1 MFQDIS
7 WKEIAN
13 LHKTDEHTLIDVRS
27 PSEFAEATIPGS
39 INIPLFD
46 DDERAEIGTLYKQES
61 QEAAKQRGVE
71 IVSAKLPAFIKAFQ
85 AINTDKTVFC
95 WRGGMR
101 SKTAATMVDLMG
113 IKVNRLQ
120 GGIRSYRQWV
130 VKTLESF
137 TFTPQAIV
145 LNGYT
150 GAGKTMILEQLEE
163 DGYAILDFEKMA
175 NHRGSI
181 FGQIGLEPN
190 KQKKFE
196 SLLLHQLLKVQQA
209 PYVVMEAESKRIGK
223 AVLPDFMVEKK
234 EHGTHLFIDIPIEER
249 VRNILDDYQPW
260 DHHEEALEAFQR
272 IKRRIHT
279 PVAAEIETSLENTDY
294 GQATRLLLEYYYD
307 PLYSYSANKHDSHT
321 IHASSTEEAVPL
333 VKEFLARKEV
343 YQH

>member
-7 WKEIAN
+7 WQEIAS
-13 LHKTDEHTLIDVRS
+13 LQMKGEHTLIDVRS
-27 PSEFAEATIPGS
+27 PSEYAAATIPGS
-39 INIPLFD
+39 INIPVFD
-46 DDERAEIGTLYKQES
+46 DEERAEIGTLYKQES
-61 QEAAKQRGVE
+61 PEIAKQRGVE
-71 IVSAKLPAFIKAFQ
+71 IVSAKLPEFIKAFQ
-85 AINTDKTVFC
+85 AIDTDKTVFC

-130 VKTLESF
+130 VDTLETFSF
-137 TFTPQAIV
+137 APEAIV

-150 GAGKTMILEQLEE
+150 GAGKTIILEELEK

-190 KQKKFE
+190 KQKKFD
-196 SLLLHQLLKVQQA
+196 SLLLHQLLKTQEE
-209 PYVVMEAESKRIGK
+209 PYVVMEAESKRIGR
-223 AVLPDFMVEKK
+223 VTLPDFMVEKK
-234 EHGTHLFIDIPIEER
+234 ENGTHVFIDIPIEER

-260 DHHEEALEAFQR
+260 NHHEEALEAFKR

-279 PVAAEIETSLENTDY
+279 PVAADIEKALHKADFSEAVL
-294 GQATRLLLEYYYD
+294 LLLEYYYD
-307 PLYSYSANKHDSHT
+307 PLYTYSANKHDNFT
-321 IHASSTEEAVPL
+321 IHAESTEEAIPL
-333 VKEFLARKEV
+333 VKEYLSRKEV
-343 YQH
+343 YQN

>member
-13 LHKTDEHTLIDVRS
+13 LQQKGEHTLIDVRS
-27 PSEFAEATIPGS
+27 PSEYAEATIPGS

-46 DDERAEIGTLYKQES
+46 DNERAEIGTLYKQES
-61 QEAAKQRGVE
+61 PEAAKQRGVE
-71 IVSAKLPAFIKAFQ
+71 VVSAKLPAFINAFQ
-85 AINTDKTVFC
+85 AIDNDKTVFC

-101 SKTAATMVDLMG
+101 SKTAATVVDLMG

-130 VKTLESF
+130 VNTLESF
-137 TFTPQAIV
+137 ELAPQAIV

-150 GAGKTMILEQLEE
+150 GAGKTIILEELDK
-163 DGYAILDFEKMA
+163 DGYAVLDFEKMA

-209 PYVVMEAESKRIGK
+209 PFVVMEAESKRIGK
-223 AVLPDFMVEKK
+223 AILPEFIVEKK

-249 VRNILDDYQPW
+249 VKNILDDYQPW
-260 DHHEEALEAFQR
+260 EHHEEALEAFKR

-279 PVAAEIETSLENTDY
+279 PVAAEIESSLRNAEY

-307 PLYSYSANKHDSHT
+307 PLYSYSANKHDNHT
-321 IHASSTEEAVPL
+321 IHATSTEEAVPL
-333 VKEFLARKEV
+333 VKEFLAKQEV